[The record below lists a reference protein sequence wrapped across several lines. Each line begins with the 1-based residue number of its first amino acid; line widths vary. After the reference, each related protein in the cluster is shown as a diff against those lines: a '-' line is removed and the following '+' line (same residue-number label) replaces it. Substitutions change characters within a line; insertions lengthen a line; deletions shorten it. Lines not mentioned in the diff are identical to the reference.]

1 MEGSLKSYLPH
12 LAGHVGVSFAA
23 LYERQRA
30 LLRAHLL
37 GAADGRGPGSG
48 VSLDYHTVAYLLIA
62 ILATDSLSDTVTA
75 VRSIATAELVNRT
88 KRCLLTGQRSFLDA
102 LAQILSRRQDLW
114 KVLSVTVDRTRAR
127 AIIKYK
133 RGSKSAFSLFL
144 GEEGELVSPLQIE
157 ATIDHRVL
165 AEISKDLR

>member
-12 LAGHVGVSFAA
+12 LADHVGVSFGA

-30 LLRAHLL
+30 LVRAHILD
-37 GAADGRGPGSG
+37 AADGRGPGSG

-62 ILATDSLSDTVTA
+62 ILATDNLSDTVTA
-75 VRSIATAELVNRT
+75 VGSIATAEPVSRT
-88 KRCLLTGQRSFLDA
+88 KRCPLTGQRSFVDA
-102 LAQILSRRQDLW
+102 LAQVLSRRQDLW
-114 KVLSVTVDRTRAR
+114 KVVSVTVDRTRAR

-133 RGSKSAFSLFL
+133 RGGKSAISLFL

-157 ATIDHRVL
+157 AAIDRRL
-165 AEISKDLR
+165 ISEINRDLR